1 MKQGGRIMRLNK
13 EGLQDRQWWLDRGYQ
28 LPEYDREAVAK
39 ATKAHP
45 VWIHF
50 GVGNIFRAFMAEA
63 AQKLL
68 NQGLMGQGI
77 IGAEGFDDEIIE
89 NVSRPCDDYSI
100 AVTLCGDGSV
110 KKSVTGS
117 ITRSL
122 CLNRAKTG
130 EFWQLEAV
138 FSNPSLQMASF
149 TITEKGYSLSRENAL
164 LPEVASDLKAG
175 PKRSESY
182 LGKVAALLYTRFKA
196 GAYPLAMVSMD
207 NCSHNGE
214 RLAHAM
220 EVFAKGWEENGLADR
235 GFYSYVCISGKVTF
249 PWTMI
254 DKITPRP
261 SDDVQKILEADGLE
275 GMTPV
280 VTKKHTY
287 VAPYVN
293 AEESQYLVIE
303 DAFPA
308 GRPPLEKAGIIF
320 TDRATVE
327 LTEQMKVCTCLNP
340 LHTALAIFGCLLGYE
355 KICDEMKDEQ
365 LNALVRGIGYKEG
378 LPAAADPGILKPV
391 DFLDTVVDVRL
402 PNPFM
407 PDTPQRIATDTS
419 QKLSIRFGGT
429 IRAYMEDPGLDV
441 HSLRLIPLVLAGWL
455 RYLTGIDDKGN
466 AMALSPDPVAKD
478 IAPYVCGLEGQ
489 PAEMVM
495 EKLSPVLKNT
505 EIFGV
510 DLFKAELA
518 ALVCQDFCAMNQ
530 GPGAVRKTLK
540 DVLALAKEG

>member
-1 MKQGGRIMRLNK
+1 MRLNK
-13 EGLQDRQWWLDRGYQ
+13 ECLKNRQWWLDRGYQ
-28 LPEYDREAVAK
+28 LPEYDREAVVQETRK
-39 ATKAHP
+39 HP

-50 GVGNIFRAFMAEA
+50 GVGNIFRAFMGEA
-63 AQKLL
+63 AQTLL
-68 NQGLMGQGI
+68 NQGCMCQGI

-89 NVSRPCDDYSI
+89 RINRPCDDYSI

-117 ITRSL
+117 ITQSL
-122 CLNRAKTG
+122 CLNRKKAG
-130 EFWQLEAV
+130 EFRQLEDI

-149 TITEKGYSLSRENAL
+149 TITEKGYSLSRENTL

-175 PKRSESY
+175 PESSESY

-214 RLAHAM
+214 RLEQAM
-220 EVFAKGWEENGLADR
+220 KVFAKGWEENGLADE
-235 GFYSYVCISGKVTF
+235 GFCHYVCDSGKVTF

-261 SDDVQKILEADGLE
+261 SHAVEKILEADGLE
-275 GMTPV
+275 DMAPV

-293 AEESQYLVIE
+293 AEESQYLVVE

-327 LTEQMKVCTCLNP
+327 LTERMKVCTCLNP

-419 QKLSIRFGGT
+419 QKLAIRFGGT
-429 IRAYMEDPGLDV
+429 IRAYMEAPALDV

-466 AMALSPDPVAKD
+466 AMALSPDPMAEDVSS
-478 IAPYVCGLEGQ
+478 YVRGLEGQ
-489 PAEMVM
+489 PVKVVM
-495 EKLSPVLKNT
+495 EKLSPVLKNG

-510 DLFKAELA
+510 DLFQADLA
-518 ALVCQDFCAMNQ
+518 RLVCQDFCAMDQ
-530 GPGAVRKTLK
+530 GPGAVRRTLK
-540 DVLALAKEG
+540 EVLALTKEG

>member
-1 MKQGGRIMRLNK
+1 MKLTDIQNSNFDK
-13 EGLQDRQWWLDRGYQ
+13 AQWEEKGYT
-28 LPEYDREAVAK
+28 LPKFDIEAVK
-39 ATKAHP
+39 QKTHDEP
-45 VWIHF
+45 TWIHF
-50 GVGNIFRAFMAEA
+50 GAGNIFRAFPA
-63 AQKLL
+63 AMLQKVLD
-68 NQGLMGQGI
+68 NGEYDRGVI
-77 IGAEGFDDEIIE
+77 VAEGFDYEIIDKAYAPY
-89 NVSRPCDDYSI
+89 NNMSLLVLLKS
-100 AVTLCGDGSV
+100 DGSIEKRV
-110 KKSVTGS
+110 VASVTE
-117 ITRSL
+117 SL
-122 CLNRAKTG
+122 KADKQFEADWNRLA
-130 EFWQLEAV
+130 EIFV
-138 FSNPSLQMASF
+138 NPSLEMVSF
-149 TITEKGYSLSRENAL
+149 TITEKGYSVVDA
-164 LPEVASDLKAG
+164 DLERG
-175 PKRSESY
+175 LEPQFIM
-182 LGKVAALLYTRFKA
+182 GKVTALMLKRFEA
-196 GAYPLAMVSMD
+196 GAYPVTIQSMD

-235 GFYSYVCISGKVTF
+235 GFYSYVCTSGKVTF

-287 VAPYVN
+287 AAPYVN

-320 TDRATVE
+320 TDRETVE

-441 HSLRLIPLVLAGWL
+441 HSLRLIPLVLSGWL

-530 GPGAVRKTLK
+530 GPGAVRQTLK